1 MILNLNQK
9 AEAKVETTP
18 ELKIDYPCHWEYKL
32 ILKAEHDVSIP
43 VSTVLDQRDHQ
54 LQKSQESKGGSYA
67 SYALKVLVHSDEDR
81 KAIFHT
87 LKSHEHIKFVL

>member
-1 MILNLNQK
+1 M
-9 AEAKVETTP
+9 ETTP
-18 ELKIDYPCHWEYKL
+18 ALVLEYPCQWEYKL

-43 VSTVLDQRDHQ
+43 VSAVLDQRDHQ
-54 LQKSQESKGGSYA
+54 LEKSQESKGGSYA

>member
-1 MILNLNQK
+1 MSNLNPK
-9 AEAKVETTP
+9 VEVKVETTP
-18 ELKIDYPCHWEYKL
+18 ALLLEYPCHWEYKL

-43 VSTVLDQRDHQ
+43 VSAVLDQRDHQ
-54 LQKSQESKGGSYA
+54 LQKSQESKSGSYA

-81 KAIFHT
+81 KTIFHT